1 MITIKNTLAEVVRDY
16 PQSIPFFNEL
26 HLDYCCGG
34 GIPLEEAG
42 KGTNL
47 DAEKVVAGL
56 NDYLAKHST
65 KTGSQQEALERFK
78 SLSIPDMLQDLEATH
93 HVSERNYMAEIE
105 GDLNKILLVHYAHHG
120 ELLTRLHHLYGTLK
134 TDLEEH
140 FVREEKLVFPL
151 MREYPQPGQ
160 DILTLVQDLEDDHTA
175 AGNIIKEIEELTD
188 HFTVP
193 ADACATF
200 KRTYQL
206 LEEFI
211 NDVFVHIFKENS
223 IVFPEYA
230 EQAAN

>member
-34 GIPLEEAG
+34 GIPLEEAV

-47 DAEKVVAGL
+47 DAEKVVANL

-65 KTGSQQEALERFK
+65 KTGSQQESLERFK

-120 ELLTRLHHLYGTLK
+120 ELLPAPSSVRDVENGFGRTFCPGRKIGVSADAGISPARSGHPDSGSGPGRRSYGS
-134 TDLEEH
+134 
-140 FVREEKLVFPL
+140 
-151 MREYPQPGQ
+151 REYHQGNRRI
-160 DILTLVQDLEDDHTA
+160 DRSFYR
-175 AGNIIKEIEELTD
+175 AG
-188 HFTVP
+188 
-193 ADACATF
+193 
-200 KRTYQL
+200 
-206 LEEFI
+206 
-211 NDVFVHIFKENS
+211 
-223 IVFPEYA
+223 
-230 EQAAN
+230 

>member
-1 MITIKNTLAEVVRDY
+1 M
-16 PQSIPFFNEL
+16 
-26 HLDYCCGG
+26 
-34 GIPLEEAG
+34 
-42 KGTNL
+42 
-47 DAEKVVAGL
+47 VANL

-65 KTGSQQEALERFK
+65 KTGSQQESLERFK

-140 FVREEKLVFPL
+140 FAREEKLVFPL

-175 AGNIIKEIEELTD
+175 AGNIIKKIEELTD
-188 HFTVP
+188 HFTAP

-206 LEEFI
+206 LEAFI
-211 NDVFVHIFKENS
+211 NDVFVHIFKKIPSSSRNMRKKAPNQEGLDRQVECPWKEAGQNS
-223 IVFPEYA
+223 NSCGCCESA
-230 EQAAN
+230 EGGKRKEPRSLRM

>member
-16 PQSIPFFNEL
+16 RESIHFLNKMDLEYWF
-26 HLDYCCGG
+26 GG
-34 GIPLEEAG
+34 VFSLKEAV

-47 DAEKVVAGL
+47 DAEKVVADL

-65 KTGSQQEALERFK
+65 KTGSQQESLERFK

-140 FVREEKLVFPL
+140 FAREEKLVFPL

-175 AGNIIKEIEELTD
+175 AGNIIKERMAVMSLS
-188 HFTVP
+188 
-193 ADACATF
+193 A
-200 KRTYQL
+200 
-206 LEEFI
+206 
-211 NDVFVHIFKENS
+211 
-223 IVFPEYA
+223 
-230 EQAAN
+230 